1 MDALKH
7 LPDLLVLGGNTGQ
20 VNTFT
25 GVNISDL
32 TGGVFNAA
40 NLLEGNNALCFAFL
54 STELATPDL
63 LKGAVGNVA
72 KALRLLSQ
80 PLAAMLETLGCPQ
93 LAKYDGS
100 LFEQYPGANLQ
111 G

>member
-25 GVNISDL
+25 GVNITDL

-63 LKGAVGNVA
+63 LKGAAGNVA
-72 KALRLLSQ
+72 KALRLLSE
-80 PLAAMLETLGCPQ
+80 PLALMLETLGCPE
-93 LAKYDGS
+93 LEKYDGS
-100 LFEQYPGANLQ
+100 LFEQFPGANLQ